1 MQLIVQDVTGPMHG
15 RYDDDTCH
23 CKDRECD
30 GSICIHLLLF
40 SPAAP
45 TLAGPPYDD
54 DDCAF
59 FAQLF

>member
-1 MQLIVQDVTGPMHG
+1 MHG
-15 RYDDDTCH
+15 SDEDDDDDAWH

-45 TLAGPPYDD
+45 TLAGPPSDD
-54 DDCAF
+54 DDCAL
-59 FAQLF
+59 FAHLL